1 LNQQGYKTRKRFSQG
16 AIQPIQEL
24 LEFMAKQEVDKEQE
38 KSSKDKL
45 SSSMKKAK
53 NLQLLTH
60 KTIDHQ
66 KVDLLNLGNDL
77 EGNVLTTCSNQI
89 CMINVDLL

>member
-1 LNQQGYKTRKRFSQG
+1 
-16 AIQPIQEL
+16 
-24 LEFMAKQEVDKEQE
+24 MAKQEVDKEQE